1 MSLRDEAD
9 QMRRL
14 RAAAHPVRLR
24 ILSLL
29 TGAELSASEVA
40 RQLGITQANA
50 SYHLRLLEQA
60 DKIEVTGTEKIRGGV
75 AKKYRYA
82 EGTAGVEALDRPT
95 SGRRQVADGGASDA
109 RAMEAL
115 LPQVEALSVELA
127 RRAAQSGIHDG
138 VTASVLFDLDT
149 WMEPEAWRE
158 VLGLLIQ
165 AGKIAHTHARPV
177 GAPGA
182 VPVSATAL
190 AFTQRYPERGQDVD

>member
-1 MSLRDEAD
+1 
-9 QMRRL
+9 MRRL

-75 AKKYRYA
+75 AKKYRYT
-82 EGTAGVEALDRPT
+82 EGTSGSEVVDRPT
-95 SGRRQVADGGASDA
+95 TEPRQGADAAGDA
-109 RAMEAL
+109 HAVQAL
-115 LPQVEALSVELA
+115 LPQVEALSVEMA
-127 RRAAQSGIHDG
+127 RRAARSGIHEG
-138 VTASVLFDLDT
+138 VEASVLFDLDT

-158 VLGLLIQ
+158 VLGLLVQ
-165 AGKIAHTHARPV
+165 ASKIAHTHARPV
-177 GAPGA
+177 GTPGA